1 MTLKELAPRLLEEAQ
16 RANADL
22 DAQVAVLERALQA
35 VSEENER
42 LKDLVCL
49 LEVSERTLPF

>member
-35 VSEENER
+35 VSEENE
-42 LKDLVCL
+42 
-49 LEVSERTLPF
+49 